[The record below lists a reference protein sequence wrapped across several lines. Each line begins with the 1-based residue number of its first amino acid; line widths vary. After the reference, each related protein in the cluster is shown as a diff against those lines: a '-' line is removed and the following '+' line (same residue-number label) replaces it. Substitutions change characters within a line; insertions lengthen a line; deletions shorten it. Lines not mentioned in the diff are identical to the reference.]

1 MKSDTRFWQ
10 ASGIDVSL
18 DTTGVKVNTESLVAI
33 LIGGLAFQTP
43 DQTADGAEAAANAEV
58 PRSRGGDEAARS
70 DRR

>member
-1 MKSDTRFWQ
+1 IISYRLDPDGKGVTMHIFVNAPYDRYVKPDTRFWQ

-43 DQTADGAEAAANAEV
+43 DET
-58 PRSRGGDEAARS
+58 
-70 DRR
+70 